1 MAKENVA
8 IPNDLQ
14 FKAGLAVAGL
24 EAFAAIALAA
34 TSGYLISRAAEMPPI
49 MYLMVAVVG
58 VRAFALTRAASRYF
72 QRLFLHNSVFRR
84 LSDLRPKLFEKVSE
98 LTPSIGGRSKSKDLG
113 RLTFDVDELE
123 NLGLRIL
130 APLVQIATALIF
142 LTLLIGYSFPLAGLV
157 AGILSIG
164 YLVLITFVSKKAS
177 EGAELEKASVRSEL
191 GISITDYLLNIDLL
205 NAYGWSNEHR
215 ATISNL
221 GNLQIMLQRVTA
233 RTLGLSSSLSGL
245 GAILVAVV
253 AGLVAALSVQSGA
266 PGNVLA
272 VAILAP
278 LAAFEIFAGVQ
289 GVVGARAIY
298 SQSTARVNAILDQAQ
313 THEQILNSGEST
325 LKNFESLQL
334 TKINIKRGGELV
346 LRDFD
351 LEISKSS
358 FIAITGPSGSG
369 KSSLAYVLTSLISAS
384 SGEFLINGNP
394 ADSFSL
400 QGRRTG
406 ILLVEQQPHV
416 FAGAVRQNLEISG
429 ENSDLAMIKALKRVA
444 LWQVFEPRGGLDALL
459 SEDASNVSGGE
470 AQRLAIARGLLAKSN
485 VLVLDEPTSGLDQDN
500 ASALIALLRE
510 LCSDGIAVVLITHD
524 LELAKLADRI
534 IDLGNRG

>member
-1 MAKENVA
+1 LAKENVA

-14 FKAGLAVAGL
+14 FKVGLSVAGL

-98 LTPSIGGRSKSKDLG
+98 LTPSNGGRSKSRDLG
-113 RLTFDVDELE
+113 RITFDVDELE

-130 APLVQIATALIF
+130 APIVQIATAVIF
-142 LTLLIGYSFPLAGLV
+142 LSLLIGYSFPLAGLA
-157 AGILSIG
+157 AGVLSIG
-164 YLVLITFVSKKAS
+164 FLALITFVSKGAS
-177 EGAELEKASVRSEL
+177 ERAELDKASVRSEL
-191 GISITDYLLNIDLL
+191 GISITDYLQNIDLL

-215 ATISNL
+215 NTITSHST
-221 GNLQIMLQRVTA
+221 LQVKLQKVTA
-233 RTLGLSSSLSGL
+233 RALGISSALSGL
-245 GAILVAVV
+245 GAILVAVI
-253 AGLVAALSVQSGA
+253 AGLIAAFAVQSGA
-266 PGNVLA
+266 PGNALA
-272 VAILAP
+272 VAVLAP

-298 SQSTARVNAILDQAQ
+298 SKSSERVNEIFDQAPSP
-313 THEQILNSGEST
+313 EQMLSSGEST

-346 LRDFD
+346 LRDVD
-351 LEISKSS
+351 LEISWSD

-369 KSSLAYVLTSLISAS
+369 KSSLAYLLTSLISAS
-384 SGEFLINGNP
+384 SGEFLINGHP

-400 QGRRTG
+400 HDRRTG

-416 FAGAVRQNLEISG
+416 FAGTVRQNLEISG

-444 LWQVFEPRGGLDALL
+444 LWQVFEPRGGLDASL

-470 AQRLAIARGLLAKSN
+470 AQRLAIARGLLAKSK

-500 ASALIALLRE
+500 AIALIALLRE

-524 LELAKLADRI
+524 LELAKMADRI